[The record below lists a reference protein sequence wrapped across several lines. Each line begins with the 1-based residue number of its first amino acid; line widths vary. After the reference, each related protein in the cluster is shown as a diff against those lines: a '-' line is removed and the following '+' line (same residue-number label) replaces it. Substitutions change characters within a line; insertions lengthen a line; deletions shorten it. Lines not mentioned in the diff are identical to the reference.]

1 MSTEVLNSQE
11 NKELEYIA
19 ISDKKQ
25 SEESIQKNDLEKNFI
40 PFTGKWRVKL
50 FLLNNNGQ
58 WDDKGIGFIFLAN
71 EIQSQGNE
79 GCSDISSPT
88 HMVKKLIM
96 LEENTKEFILNI
108 NITEENLEFHFQRG
122 TILTWKKRG
131 ISDEDNIAISFQEK
145 EGLNEIIKNIRIING
160 ENDQDDDRF
169 FEEESPFDIFK
180 DVTIDNLSNIS
191 REITPDMDEAK
202 ISDLV
207 NYLEKTNCELIKKL
221 GDLLINEE
229 KRIEE
234 IKSSF
239 SLYSQETDI
248 SINLPLKNGKKII
261 NEINRK
267 RINNMED
274 GNGKIENNKPVMCNE
289 NINYIYDI
297 FKNMILG
304 GNRTMLELLFDDN
317 NYLISFGALE
327 HETQSNRIIPH
338 RKYFKEIVKFK
349 NPLNITDPSLIK
361 KINQNLRLTYL
372 RDTAL
377 GRIINENTIKAIN
390 LIIQMNHS
398 EIIQYFMDNT
408 DYLKV
413 LFSQMESENIDV
425 KKDAILF
432 LSELIS
438 CSKNVVQSRV
448 TFNEVLC
455 ENGILPILSKL
466 IGDNSDKNNDG
477 NTNSISELI
486 NINIVEI
493 FISILSSVPLLIR
506 QYLIH
511 NQDQTM
517 SQLTNLLLFHNNFP
531 IKYEISQ
538 IFKTLIDG
546 EGDPSNKTIFFTSTI
561 DKFISYLNKPYSKTN
576 DKSEISSTIQ
586 IIIEIFLTWFNNMDF
601 DAQFWLDKFQIN
613 KVIIKLLQDDQSK
626 TVNLYA
632 IKLLKIILDTCENY
646 LVIKIISEEL
656 CNNLIKLLNENMKK
670 RNIIFS
676 CIMNFLDSVSL
687 TNEYTF
693 HMIMV
698 YCRGFV
704 YENRKYFEN
713 IINRLENNPIPK
725 KKLAGFLMRTY
736 TDASL
741 EQITMLRNF
750 EDCKSNDDDEFNY
763 NDSIFSNEEDDDEI
777 NEGVA
782 EGLISKTNLNCFS
795 CIENNNE
802 FNKMNFLKRKRKM
815 PKHDEDEFLQYDNKE
830 EDEEEKS
837 NERCYLSSNQDNNNI
852 FNKEEKMKNHK
863 ICQIQFKEGEEDD
876 LCGIYLQEDELNE

>member
-304 GNRTMLELLFDDN
+304 GNRTMLELLFNDN

-613 KVIIKLLQDDQSK
+613 K
-626 TVNLYA
+626 
-632 IKLLKIILDTCENY
+632 
-646 LVIKIISEEL
+646 
-656 CNNLIKLLNENMKK
+656 
-670 RNIIFS
+670 
-676 CIMNFLDSVSL
+676 
-687 TNEYTF
+687 
-693 HMIMV
+693 
-698 YCRGFV
+698 
-704 YENRKYFEN
+704 
-713 IINRLENNPIPK
+713 
-725 KKLAGFLMRTY
+725 
-736 TDASL
+736 
-741 EQITMLRNF
+741 
-750 EDCKSNDDDEFNY
+750 
-763 NDSIFSNEEDDDEI
+763 EI
-777 NEGVA
+777 GRAHV
-782 EGLISKTNLNCFS
+782 
-795 CIENNNE
+795 
-802 FNKMNFLKRKRKM
+802 
-815 PKHDEDEFLQYDNKE
+815 
-830 EDEEEKS
+830 
-837 NERCYLSSNQDNNNI
+837 
-852 FNKEEKMKNHK
+852 
-863 ICQIQFKEGEEDD
+863 
-876 LCGIYLQEDELNE
+876 

>member
-304 GNRTMLELLFDDN
+304 GNRTMLELLFNDN

-613 KVIIKLLQDDQSK
+613 KKWSLNLL
-626 TVNLYA
+626 
-632 IKLLKIILDTCENY
+632 
-646 LVIKIISEEL
+646 
-656 CNNLIKLLNENMKK
+656 
-670 RNIIFS
+670 
-676 CIMNFLDSVSL
+676 
-687 TNEYTF
+687 
-693 HMIMV
+693 
-698 YCRGFV
+698 
-704 YENRKYFEN
+704 
-713 IINRLENNPIPK
+713 
-725 KKLAGFLMRTY
+725 
-736 TDASL
+736 
-741 EQITMLRNF
+741 
-750 EDCKSNDDDEFNY
+750 
-763 NDSIFSNEEDDDEI
+763 SI
-777 NEGVA
+777 G
-782 EGLISKTNLNCFS
+782 KTNLLLYQT
-795 CIENNNE
+795 
-802 FNKMNFLKRKRKM
+802 FLLLI
-815 PKHDEDEFLQYDNKE
+815 HYFLQ
-830 EDEEEKS
+830 
-837 NERCYLSSNQDNNNI
+837 Q
-852 FNKEEKMKNHK
+852 
-863 ICQIQFKEGEEDD
+863 
-876 LCGIYLQEDELNE
+876 